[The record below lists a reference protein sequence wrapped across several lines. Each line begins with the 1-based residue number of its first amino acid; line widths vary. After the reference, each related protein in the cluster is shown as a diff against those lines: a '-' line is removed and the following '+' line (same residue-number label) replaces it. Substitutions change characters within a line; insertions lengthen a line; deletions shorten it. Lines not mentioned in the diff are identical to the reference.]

1 MSRGS
6 SVNAMN
12 LLIYSPFLWNI
23 FSLAEALEFCWS
35 SFAKENKTNA
45 IIDQEKH
52 KIEQIYIWSA
62 MNIRTGYIM

>member
-1 MSRGS
+1 MSRES
-6 SVNAMN
+6 SVNTMN

-23 FSLAEALEFCWS
+23 FSLTEALEFCWS

-52 KIEQIYIWSA
+52 NIEEIYIWSA
-62 MNIRTGYIM
+62 AITGYIM

>member
-1 MSRGS
+1 MSRES

-12 LLIYSPFLWNI
+12 LLQYSPCLWNI
-23 FSLAEALEFCWS
+23 FSSAEALEFCWS
-35 SFAKENKTNA
+35 SFAKENQTNA

-62 MNIRTGYIM
+62 MNTGYIM

>member
-12 LLIYSPFLWNI
+12 LLQYSPFLGNI
-23 FSLAEALEFCWS
+23 FSLTEALEFCWS
-35 SFAKENKTNA
+35 SFVKENKTNA

-52 KIEQIYIWSA
+52 NIEEIYIWSA
-62 MNIRTGYIM
+62 VNTGYIM

>member
-12 LLIYSPFLWNI
+12 PLQYSPFLWNI

-35 SFAKENKTNA
+35 SFDKENKTNA
-45 IIDQEKH
+45 NIDQEKH
-52 KIEQIYIWSA
+52 KIEQIYIWGA
-62 MNIRTGYIM
+62 VITGYIM

>member
-6 SVNAMN
+6 SANVMN
-12 LLIYSPFLWNI
+12 LLQYSPFLWTI
-23 FSLAEALEFCWS
+23 FSLTEALEFCWS
-35 SFAKENKTNA
+35 SFVKENKTNA

-62 MNIRTGYIM
+62 VITGYIM

>member
-6 SVNAMN
+6 SVDAMN
-12 LLIYSPFLWNI
+12 LLQYSPFLWNI

-35 SFAKENKTNA
+35 SFDKENKTNA

-62 MNIRTGYIM
+62 VITGYIM

>member
-1 MSRGS
+1 MSRES
-6 SVNAMN
+6 SVNTMN

-23 FSLAEALEFCWS
+23 FSLTEALEFCWS

-52 KIEQIYIWSA
+52 KIEQI
-62 MNIRTGYIM
+62 